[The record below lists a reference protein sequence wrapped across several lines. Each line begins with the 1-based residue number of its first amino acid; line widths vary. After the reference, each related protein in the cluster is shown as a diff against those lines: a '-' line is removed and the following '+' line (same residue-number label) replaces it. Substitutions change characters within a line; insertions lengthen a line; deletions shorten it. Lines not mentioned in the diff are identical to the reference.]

1 MKNLATVPDYYPIIV
16 DLNCVPSMLGMI
28 IIFKEVGD
36 IGLLITLVLKVL
48 Q

>member
-28 IIFKEVGD
+28 IIYREGGD
-36 IGLLITLVLKVL
+36 IGLFIVKMLRL
-48 Q
+48 

>member
-28 IIFKEVGD
+28 IFREVGD
-36 IGLLITLVLKVL
+36 IGLLITLVPKVL
-48 Q
+48 